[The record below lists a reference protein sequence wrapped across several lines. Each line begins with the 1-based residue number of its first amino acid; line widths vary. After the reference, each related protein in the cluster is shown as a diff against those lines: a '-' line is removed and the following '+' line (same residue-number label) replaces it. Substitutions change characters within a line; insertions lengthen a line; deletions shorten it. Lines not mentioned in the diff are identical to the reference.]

1 MTSSRSSNPLPS
13 ARRAVFAV
21 VLSLSAP
28 ACATYPQRT
37 ELAYAEF
44 ERGHLSQAY
53 DAYTSRKTTGSEFL
67 SGAEAGTVALADG
80 RWDDAVQ
87 QFERAMSVVEDVENE
102 ALLAPGN
109 LEDWLLTW
117 TLSEGAERYVG
128 EGYERALVHACSAA
142 ARLARG
148 DLDGARVET
157 KRANALLES
166 EEALYKKE
174 YRAGGLGHFLSAVVY
189 ELDGKPDEAYIDY
202 ARMEAKGVGAALA
215 SHALVRLARDLGR
228 SEELARWTE
237 KYGAEDGVVSESAS
251 VIVIA
256 GVGEGPYKQEITLP
270 IPTSD
275 GLLQWSVPTYE
286 RRPQCVGDLELS
298 VAGGDRSVRTVVIE
312 DIGSVAK
319 ENLDDR
325 ILLLSAKSAVRAVLK
340 RELTKQ
346 LEDEVGVFGRI
357 AGDLFTLFTERADLR
372 SWLTL
377 PDTWQAARAFVP
389 PGEHR
394 LRLEARGG
402 ESVDLGTFE
411 LAPRETVFV
420 MARTIGTRVHAH
432 VIGGRR
438 QTDVAPVA
446 TEAESRAT
454 EQEQGVPR

>member
-13 ARRAVFAV
+13 ARRVVLAVA
-21 VLSLSAP
+21 LSLSAT

-80 RWDDAVQ
+80 RWDDAIR
-87 QFERAMSVVEDVENE
+87 QFERAMSVVEEVENE
-102 ALLAPGN
+102 ALLSAGN

-117 TLSEGAERYVG
+117 TLNESAEHYVG

-189 ELDGKPDEAYIDY
+189 ELDGKPDDAYIDY
-202 ARMEAKGVGAALA
+202 ARMEAKGVGTALA
-215 SHALVRLARDLGR
+215 SHALIRLARDLGR
-228 SEELARWTE
+228 NDELERWTE
-237 KYGAEDGVVSESAS
+237 KYGADDGAAADSAS

-286 RRPQCVGDLELS
+286 RRPQCVGDLEFS
-298 VAGGDRSVRTVVIE
+298 VAGGDRSVRTIVIE
-312 DIGSVAK
+312 DVGAVAK
-319 ENLDDR
+319 ENLEDR
-325 ILLLSAKSAVRAVLK
+325 ILLLSAKSAVRALLK
-340 RELTKQ
+340 RELTEQ
-346 LEDEVGVFGRI
+346 LEENVGILGRI
-357 AGDLFTLFTERADLR
+357 AGDIFTFVTERADLR

-420 MARTIGTRVHAH
+420 MARTIGTRVHAY
-432 VIGGRR
+432 VIGGRKR
-438 QTDVAPVA
+438 ADVAPA
-446 TEAESRAT
+446 AIETESPAAEH
-454 EQEQGVPR
+454 EQGVPR

>member
-1 MTSSRSSNPLPS
+1 MTSSRPS
-13 ARRAVFAV
+13 HPWSGARQRLVAT
-21 VLSLSAP
+21 VLCLASAS
-28 ACATYPQRT
+28 CATYPERT
-37 ELAYAEF
+37 QLAYADF
-44 ERGHLSQAY
+44 ERGRLSQAY

-87 QFERAMSVVEDVENE
+87 QFGRAMSVVEDAERE
-102 ALLAPGN
+102 ALLSAGN

-117 TLSEGAERYVG
+117 TLNEGAQRYVG

-174 YRAGGLGHFLSAVVY
+174 YRAGGLGHFLSAIVY

-202 ARMEAKGVGAALA
+202 ARMEAKGIGVALA
-215 SHALVRLARDLGR
+215 SQALVRLARGLGR
-228 SEELARWTE
+228 AEDLARWTE
-237 KYGAEDGVVSESAS
+237 KYGAEAGAAPDSAN

-256 GVGEGPYKQEITLP
+256 GIGEGPYKQEITFP

-275 GLLQWSVPTYE
+275 GILQWSVPSYE
-286 RRPQCVGDLELS
+286 RRAQCVGDLELS
-298 VAGGDRSVRTVVIE
+298 IAGGSRSVRTIVIE
-312 DIGSVAK
+312 DIGAVAK

-325 ILLLSAKSAVRAVLK
+325 ILLLSTRSAVRAVLK

-346 LEDEVGVFGRI
+346 LEKDVGVLGRI
-357 AGDLFTLFTERADLR
+357 AGDIFTFLTERADLR

-377 PDTWQAARAFVP
+377 PDSWQAARAFVP
-389 PGEHR
+389 PGDHH
-394 LRLEARGG
+394 LWLEARGG
-402 ESVDLGTFE
+402 ERVDLGSFE
-411 LAPRETVFV
+411 LAPRETIFV
-420 MARTIGTRVHAH
+420 LARTVGTRLFAH
-432 VIGGRR
+432 VVGGRR
-438 QTDVAPVA
+438 LVDETPIAAQSEVPVEQAPAGVA
-446 TEAESRAT
+446 R
-454 EQEQGVPR
+454 